1 MAVWCYSEV
10 DYVVAGSAEEAE
22 ALLQVAT
29 GYEAEDMAGWAECPS
44 WKPFGIAFKNGVVTH
59 GTMCDPK
66 EPGAVEVTKTM
77 DEWARAMGPG
87 YLCTTEF
94 QED

>member
-1 MAVWCYSEV
+1 MLWLDPRRRLRLSFRLPP
-10 DYVVAGSAEEAE
+10 GMRRR
-22 ALLQVAT
+22 T
-29 GYEAEDMAGWAECPS
+29 WR
-44 WKPFGIAFKNGVVTH
+44 VVTH